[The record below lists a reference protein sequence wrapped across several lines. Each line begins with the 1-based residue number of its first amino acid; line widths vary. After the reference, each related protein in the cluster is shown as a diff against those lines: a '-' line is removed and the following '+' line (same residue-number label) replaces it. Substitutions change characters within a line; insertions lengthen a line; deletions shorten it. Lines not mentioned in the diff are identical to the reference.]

1 MMTDPICLRATA
13 SSPTVA
19 RPAWTVHVRR
29 VTRSM
34 AFFVPDSEGASA
46 ERAGVLTEDTDNAI
60 GFRLSLSLPCTT
72 PRGVV
77 E

>member
-1 MMTDPICLRATA
+1 MMTDPICLRSTA

-19 RPAWTVHVRR
+19 RSAWTVHVRR

-34 AFFVPDSEGASA
+34 AFFAPARRTASSE
-46 ERAGVLTEDTDNAI
+46 RHGVLTEDTDDAI

>member
-1 MMTDPICLRATA
+1 MMTDPICLRSTA

-19 RPAWTVHVRR
+19 TAAWTVHVRR
-29 VTRSM
+29 VTRSR
-34 AFFVPDSEGASA
+34 AFFVPCLKRASSE
-46 ERAGVLTEDTDNAI
+46 RYGVLTEDTDDAI

-72 PRGVV
+72 PRDVV

>member
-1 MMTDPICLRATA
+1 MMTDPICMR
-13 SSPTVA
+13 SN
-19 RPAWTVHVRR
+19 PAWTVHVRR
-29 VTRSM
+29 VTRSK
-34 AFFVPDSEGASA
+34 AFFVPDSEGASS
-46 ERAGVLTEDTDNAI
+46 ERHGVLTEDTDNAI

>member
-1 MMTDPICLRATA
+1 MMTDPICLRQN
-13 SSPTVA
+13 
-19 RPAWTVHVRR
+19 PAWTVHVRR
-29 VTRSM
+29 VARGE
-34 AFFVPDSEGASA
+34 AFFFFVPDSEVASS
-46 ERAGVLTEDTDNAI
+46 ERYGVLTEETDNAI